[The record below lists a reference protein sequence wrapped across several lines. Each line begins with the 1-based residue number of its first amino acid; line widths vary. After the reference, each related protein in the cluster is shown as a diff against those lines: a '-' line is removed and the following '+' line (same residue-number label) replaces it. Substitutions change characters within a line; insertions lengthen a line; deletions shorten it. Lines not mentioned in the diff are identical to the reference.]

1 MGNPVDDLI
10 ENNNSSKIGT
20 LSGSVAIV
28 EDYQDSTNIIQVTPE
43 DRVKISLDA
52 IDLQSKISTTE
63 IISDGKSIN
72 TINTCKNQKTISVIS
87 DASETPVIITS
98 ELEEKTL
105 SVSLTASPEPPT
117 DELIPV
123 PVDLSDSVAEQKE
136 EGPLIEIFST
146 QKSITN
152 SIKSFQN
159 NIKSELEPRPSN
171 TELLPGNSVLSQ
183 IESATPIIDEE
194 ESELQ
199 ELSHEVSG
207 EIEVEDIQIEN
218 LETETNNDNNN
229 YEILSFN

>member
-52 IDLQSKISTTE
+52 IDLQSKISTTK

-123 PVDLSDSVAEQKE
+123 PVVLSDSVAEQKE
-136 EGPLIEIFST
+136 EGPLIGIFST

-194 ESELQ
+194 ESELKD
-199 ELSHEVSG
+199 LSNQVAE
-207 EIEVEDIQIEN
+207 EIEVEEIQIGIES
-218 LETETNNDNNN
+218 ETKNNDNNN